1 MGRVSSLQSLGTLDG
16 PGIRYVVFMQGC
28 PLRCACC
35 HNPETHDISGGQEYT
50 ADEIV
55 EKVVKYKEYFGEDGG
70 ITLSGGEPLLQ
81 AEFATEIFKKVKE
94 NGINTCLD
102 TSGCILNESVK
113 ELLKYTD
120 YCMLDIKYSTD
131 ELYQKYVGCGI
142 DTPLEFLRYLHQNK
156 ISTRIRQVIV
166 PTINDTKADTDA
178 LYELIKDFEIDKV
191 ELLPFKKICQTKYDS
206 MGIEFPF
213 GSIPSA
219 NAKSTKIL
227 QDNINSKLKE
237 KIL

>member
-35 HNPETHDISGGQEYT
+35 HNPETHDVNGGEEFT

-55 EKVVKYKEYFGEDGG
+55 EKIAKYKEYFGKTGG

-81 AEFATEIFKKVKE
+81 AEFATEIFKKAKE

-102 TSGCILNESVK
+102 TSGCILNDSVK

-120 YCMLDIKYSTD
+120 YCMLDIKYTTD
-131 ELYQKYVGCGI
+131 RLYKEYVGCSI
-142 DTPLEFLRYLHQNK
+142 DTPLEFLKYLSEQN
-156 ISTRIRQVIV
+156 IPTRIRQVTV
-166 PTINDTKADTDA
+166 PTINDKESDINA
-178 LYELIKDFEIDKV
+178 LYELIKDYKIDKV
-191 ELLPFKKICQTKYDS
+191 ELLPFKKICETKYQN
-206 MGIEFPF
+206 MGVKFPF
-213 GSIPSA
+213 ANIPSA
-219 NAKSTKIL
+219 ETKATKTL
-227 QDNINSKLKE
+227 QDKINQ
-237 KIL
+237 KIMK